1 MSDNHDTEKY
11 LLEMTGI
18 KKEFPGVKALQG
30 VELKIRYG
38 EVHALVGEN
47 GAGKSTMMNCLMGI
61 FPPNGGKIVFE
72 GKEISH
78 YTPADALKFGFSM
91 IEQELSPVMERS
103 IMANVWL
110 GREPLNKLGLINW
123 KKMYE
128 DTKEVLKIIDLDED
142 PRQPMKTLT
151 VAKLQMVEIARAV
164 SYNSKLIIMDE
175 PSSALT
181 EKETQQ
187 LFDVIRKLKADGK
200 SVIYISHKL
209 DEIKQITDRI
219 SIFRDGMYIGT
230 EDTDKVSQDR
240 IIEMMVGRTISDIF
254 PKVKSEIGKEM
265 LQVEGLSHT
274 GKFQNISFSVRKGEI
289 FGILGLVGAGRTEL
303 VETIF
308 GIRKRSTGKIFFKG
322 EEVYFRDGRDAINNG
337 LAFITEDRRGNGLFS
352 VQDIRFN
359 MTSANIYDYVGLFTF
374 INKPRMIRDCVD
386 YIESLQIKTP
396 SLQQQVKNLS
406 GGNQQKV
413 LVARWLLSKPDLII
427 LDEPT
432 RGIDVGSKSEIHKLI
447 SSLAVSGK
455 CVIMISSEMPE
466 IMGMSDRIMIMH
478 EGEITGIVNNDK
490 SLSQEILLE
499 YASGIRNTYITDYTV
514 TARGIK

>member
-1 MSDNHDTEKY
+1 MEDEEY
-11 LLEMTGI
+11 LLKMIGI

-61 FPPNGGKIVFE
+61 FPFDEGKITFA

-78 YTPADALKFGFSM
+78 YNPADALKFGISM

-110 GREPLNKLGLINW
+110 GREPLNKLRFVDW
-123 KKMYE
+123 KKMYR
-128 DTKEVLKIIDLDED
+128 DTKEVLKIIEFEED
-142 PRQPMKTLT
+142 PRQLMKTLT
-151 VAKLQMVEIARAV
+151 VAKMQMVEIARAV

-187 LFDVIRKLKADGK
+187 LFTVIRKLKAEGK

-219 SIFRDGMYIGT
+219 SVFRDGAYVGT
-230 EDTDKVSQDR
+230 EVTDRVSRDR

-254 PKVKSEIGKEM
+254 PKMKSEIGDIV
-265 LQVEGLSHT
+265 LRVDNLSHE
-274 GKFQNISFSVRKGEI
+274 GKFKNVAFSVKKGEI
-289 FGILGLVGAGRTEL
+289 FGILGLIGAGRTEL

-308 GIRKRSTGKIFFKG
+308 GIRKRSSGKILFRG
-322 EEVYFRDGRDAINNG
+322 EEVNFKDGRAAINKG
-337 LAFITEDRRGNGLFS
+337 FAFITEDRRGNGLFP

-359 MTSANIYDYVGLFTF
+359 MTSANIYNYLGPLGFL
-374 INKPRMIRDCVD
+374 NKPKMTRDCVE
-386 YIESLQIKTP
+386 YIDSLQIKTP
-396 SLQQQVKNLS
+396 SQQQQVKNLS

-413 LVARWLLSKPDLII
+413 LVARWLLSNPELII

-447 SSLAVSGK
+447 SSLAASGK
-455 CVIMISSEMPE
+455 CIIMISSEMPE

-478 EGEITGIVNNDK
+478 EGEVTGIVDNTKN
-490 SLSQEILLE
+490 LTQEMLLE
-499 YASGIRNTYITDYTV
+499 YASGIRNTYVKDSAAMAGT
-514 TARGIK
+514 K

>member
-1 MSDNHDTEKY
+1 MEGKEQY

-18 KKEFPGVKALQG
+18 KKEFPGVKALRG
-30 VELKIRYG
+30 VQLQIRYG

-61 FPPNGGKIVFE
+61 FPPSEGKIIFE
-72 GKEISH
+72 GKEISR
-78 YTPADALKFGFSM
+78 YSPADALKFGISM
-91 IEQELSPVMERS
+91 IEQELSPVLERS
-103 IMANVWL
+103 ITANVWL
-110 GREPLNKLGLINW
+110 GREPLNRLGLINW
-123 KKMYE
+123 KKMHK
-128 DTKEVLKIIDLDED
+128 DTKEILKIIELDED
-142 PRQPMKTLT
+142 PRHLMKTLT
-151 VAKLQMVEIARAV
+151 VAKMQMVEIARAV

-187 LFDVIRKLKADGK
+187 LFNVIRRLKADGK

-219 SIFRDGMYIGT
+219 SVFRDGTYIGT
-230 EDTDKVSQDR
+230 EDTEKIPQDR

-254 PKVKSEIGKEM
+254 PKMKSEIGEVVLKV
-265 LQVEGLSHT
+265 QNLSCEK
-274 GKFQNISFSVRKGEI
+274 KFKNISFSVRKGEI

-308 GIRKRSTGKIFFKG
+308 GVRKRSSGKVSFRGEQLDFK
-322 EEVYFRDGRDAINNG
+322 DGRDAINKG
-337 LAFITEDRRGNGLFS
+337 FAFITEDRRSNGLFP
-352 VQDIRFN
+352 VQDVRFN
-359 MTSANIYDYVGLFTF
+359 MTSANINSYVGPLTF
-374 INKPRMIRDCVD
+374 LDKSKMSRDCTG
-386 YIESLQIKTP
+386 YIDSLQIKTP
-396 SLQQQVKNLS
+396 SQQQEVKNLS

-413 LVARWLLSKPDLII
+413 LVARWLLSKPELII

-432 RGIDVGSKSEIHKLI
+432 RGIDVGSKADIHKLI

-478 EGEITGIVNNDK
+478 EGEITGIVENKN
-490 SLSQEILLE
+490 LTQEILLE
-499 YASGIRNTYITDYTV
+499 YASGIRNTYLKDYPATP
-514 TARGIK
+514 GG